1 MSYAVSKAGRKY
13 RHQEGVNVT
22 TVLNLFMILIPA
34 LLTSFQIV
42 QTSIMNLELAGLG
55 AVEGESYLPPP
66 TYFMTTIL
74 ARTKDGRIVCE
85 LSRYRYVGGESIA
98 VDTLIEK
105 TRFFEGWDQ
114 ADTFIGQKL
123 DSLFIEA
130 KKEVT
135 VFLDSTP
142 EVLLAPNW
150 REIKTVLRENPQEG
164 AVIDSVV
171 SRLNLFILIS
181 VDSIGDA
188 VSGERVNLNDLVN
201 FMKISQKN
209 GFQNN
214 YLQPPPWWPSGS

>member
-1 MSYAVSKAGRKY
+1 MSFAVSRASRKT
-13 RHQEGVNVT
+13 RHQRGVDVT
-22 TVLNLFMILIPA
+22 TILNLFMILIPA

-42 QTSIMNLELAGLG
+42 QTSILNLELAGLG
-55 AVEGESYLPPP
+55 AVTGENYLPPP

-74 ARTKDGRIVCE
+74 ARTKDNRIVCE
-85 LSRYRYVGGESIA
+85 VSRYRYVGGESIA

-105 TRFFEGWDQ
+105 THFFEGWTQ
-114 ADTFIGQKL
+114 AESAVGMKL

-130 KKEVT
+130 KKEVK
-135 VFLDSTP
+135 VFLDTTP
-142 EVLLAPNW
+142 EQFIAPNW
-150 REIKTVLRENPQEG
+150 REIKTVLKNNPGDQ
-164 AVIDSVV
+164 AIMDSVV

-188 VSGERVNLNDLVN
+188 VSGERVNLNDLVS
-201 FMKISQKN
+201 FMKISQKR

>member
-42 QTSIMNLELAGLG
+42 QTSIINLELAGLG
-55 AVEGESYLPPP
+55 AVEGENYLPPP
-66 TYFMTTIL
+66 TYFMTTVL

-85 LSRYRYVGGESIA
+85 LSRYRYIGGESIA

-105 TRFFEGWDQ
+105 TRYFEGWAQ
-114 ADTFIGQKL
+114 ADTYIGQKL
-123 DSLFIEA
+123 DSLFLEA

-142 EVLLAPNW
+142 EVFLAPNW
-150 REIKTVLRENPQEG
+150 REIKNVLNQNTDETG
-164 AVIDSVV
+164 VMDSVV

-201 FMKISQKN
+201 FMEISHKR